1 MKKSC
6 NGRWKTLIKC
16 NSDYGYNTCVKLFG
30 CEFLL
35 GQNKGL
41 IRPGDTI
48 LLQIL
53 ELRDA
58 ERRFG
63 PKLEPL
69 ACYGCKT

>member
-1 MKKSC
+1 MS
-6 NGRWKTLIKC
+6 
-16 NSDYGYNTCVKLFG
+16 NSLGAN
-30 CEFLL
+30 FLL

-41 IRPGDTI
+41 IRPGDTNPP
-48 LLQIL
+48 QIL

-69 ACYGCKT
+69 ACYAIA